1 MNIRDLVSLKSF
13 DPVINL
19 SSAGNIDEQT
29 RLLSNYIMTKDLAEI
44 FVNMLESI
52 TLIRSESRRDKL
64 GGDIDFSVTK
74 RSHILSGQYG
84 TGKSYFLLMLNIV
97 LEMKNTSLANQII
110 ERFSE
115 YTELQYQLKHIR
127 ENNKYFL
134 VRINGENENEKAFKD
149 VIKSEVKNTLEREF
163 GDINIR
169 SVYEKTLS
177 MYQNMYDRN
186 IDKTEEVLRRKGYS
200 THDIIA
206 GLSNYKKEAIKRSEE
221 IIEEVTGVRPKI
233 EVEKLEDFLKDSNEF
248 LKSKG
253 YKEMIIV
260 FDEFSAY
267 LNASIEERRINT
279 DLGQIQTL
287 AQLSAHSSNIDISF
301 VASTHKD
308 LAEMMVNA
316 GISKKEE
323 LEKVLGRFQVH
334 KLIYGQEEELLKST
348 ITLNKDGF
356 SKYKQEYEA
365 VFEELEKEYGRRI
378 EDFYPLHPATIM
390 YLEPMTKLYAQGIRT
405 AFGFFNEKV
414 RQDYLHQEVIKDGKL
429 NLVTVS
435 DLYDYFEGDIEEKKK
450 QLYETRNQICN
461 YVEND
466 RDIVNYSKALAV
478 AYSSSLTASGAITEL
493 SSKNLK
499 NMYLIESEKKV
510 EEKLNPLVSDDHIN
524 IIMNSGKYRIVVN
537 SSGIDIDTLVREEME
552 KINPNTM
559 RDRIL
564 NKSQDRI
571 FIKSSY
577 DLKYSMGLYPMDR
590 SLEGSIYS
598 LEELKKVNFNR
609 AFSTDKD
616 GKIIFMIPNFE
627 ENYDGEALANEYLE
641 KMKEL
646 DKNICLAIPRD
657 IIFDADV
664 LREYGAVLRVEKDE
678 RVVKDEELR
687 RIMVTRRR
695 KIEDKIRN
703 KYLRKFSNLKNF
715 IFIFSDGKRRSD
727 LRQDKALYKEILYS
741 YYKKFPHEIKVENF
755 RDRAALNQ
763 LIDKFLNGGIAEI
776 SKSSKSSEK
785 VLSKTSVATKNI
797 YATLKPLDLIKIIE
811 NVNTERVEFQAPRDE
826 MSQLSKEIMDIVETS
841 EKNMTLGEKYK
852 KLTRAPYGLNTPLVD
867 LYFFVSNKLGRTYI
881 ESKKSQK
888 YLALDSGTIKYLS
901 EKPNEYQ
908 LNKNKVIDVSQELK
922 SVWTSFSKIKG
933 VRTSGNKVK
942 VNGKNDFNVPIILG
956 KEMKDIYDKL
966 LDKEN
971 NISNYGVDTGKLK
984 TLVNRLKAT
993 TNKFKPE
1000 ELFEDVENLV
1010 TIFRKSTFNENLEEL
1025 DKFILALNNIMEKE
1039 AMSKISQI
1047 RNDLNNLS
1055 HKIKDLEKYDD
1066 FKEDI
1071 KKCKENHSKYCEDFL
1086 NIELLNSVYEDTKSL
1101 MNNYIEEF
1109 KKKHGEFYA
1118 EYEKQR
1124 NDLLVS
1130 TRDKVE
1136 CIKSLESINLHNIAS
1151 MKEFFDE
1158 MDRFDICDCA
1168 IGEETIQCVCEYDE
1182 LKKLEN
1188 ALPELEDK
1196 YSRYKNQ
1203 ILGVFE
1209 RYVEEIQNLRSD
1221 LGYSDSYKRL
1231 VFALRD
1237 IQNGETEKAKDIE
1250 GLVEAAK
1257 DEINNYLDNIE
1268 IPSEKTLEYEELSK
1282 NLIQEMLSI
1291 GKKSVDFEE
1300 LKLKFNQI
1308 LNEYKAKDYKSV
1320 KLN

>member
-115 YTELQYQLKHIR
+115 YPELQYQLKHIR

-134 VRINGENENEKAFKD
+134 VRINGENENEKEFKD
-149 VIKSEVKNTLEREF
+149 VIQSEVKNALEKEF
-163 GDINIR
+163 GDISIK
-169 SVYEKTLS
+169 SVYEKTMG
-177 MYQNMYDRN
+177 MYQNVYDRN
-186 IDKTEEVLRRKGYS
+186 REKTEEILKRKGYS

-233 EVEKLEDFLKDSNEF
+233 EVEKLEDFLNDVNKILRE
-248 LKSKG
+248 KG
-253 YKEMIIV
+253 YKEMVIV

-267 LNASIEERRINT
+267 LIASIEEKRINK

-287 AQLSAHSSNIDISF
+287 AQLSAHNSNVDVSF

-308 LAEMMVNA
+308 FAEMMLNA
-316 GISKKEE
+316 GVSKKEE
-323 LEKVLGRFQVH
+323 LDKVLERFQVH
-334 KLIYGQEEELLKST
+334 KLIYGQEEDLLKST

-356 SKYKQEYEA
+356 SKYTQEYEE
-365 VFEELEKEYGRRI
+365 VFEELEREYGRRI

-390 YLEPMTKLYAQGIRT
+390 YLEPMTKLYAQGVRT

-499 NMYLIESEKKV
+499 NMYLMESEKKV
-510 EEKLNPLVSDDHIN
+510 EEKINPLVSDDHIN

-571 FIKSSY
+571 FVKNSY

-627 ENYDGEALANEYLE
+627 ENYDGETLANEYLE

-657 IIFDADV
+657 VIFDADV
-664 LREYGAVLRVEKDE
+664 LREYGAVLMVEKDE

-687 RIMVTRRR
+687 RIMVTRKR

-715 IFIFSDGKRRSD
+715 IFIFSEGKRRSD

-741 YYKKFPHEIKVENF
+741 YFKKFPHEIKVENF
-755 RDRAALNQ
+755 NSRNPLNK
-763 LIDKFLNGGIAEI
+763 LIKLFLDGGTTEI
-776 SKSSKSSEK
+776 TKKN
-785 VLSKTSVATKNI
+785 KTSEEAKNI
-797 YATLKPLDLIKIIE
+797 YATLKPLDLVKITE
-811 NVNTERVEFQAPRDE
+811 NVNTERVEFHSPRDE
-826 MSQLSKEIMDIVETS
+826 ISPLSKEIMDIVETP
-841 EKNMTLGEKYK
+841 EETMTLEEKYK
-852 KLTRAPYGLNTPLVD
+852 TLTKAPYGLSTQLVD

-881 ESKKSQK
+881 ENKNSQRH
-888 YLALDSGTIKYLS
+888 LALDTGTIKYLS
-901 EKPNEYQ
+901 EKSDEYQ
-908 LNKNKVIDVSQELK
+908 LKKNKVINVSQELK
-922 SVWTSFSKIKG
+922 SVWVSFGKIKG

-942 VNGKNDFNVPIILG
+942 VNGKNDFNVNLTLG

-966 LDKEN
+966 SDREN
-971 NISNYGVDTGKLK
+971 TISTYGVNTGKLK
-984 TLVNRLKAT
+984 TLVNKLKAT
-993 TNKFKPE
+993 SMKFKPE
-1000 ELFEDVENLV
+1000 ELFEDVEKLV
-1010 TIFRKSTFNENLEEL
+1010 TIFRKPTFDENLEEL

-1039 AMSKISQI
+1039 AISKISQM

-1055 HKIKDLEKYDD
+1055 HKIKDLEKYDN

-1071 KKCKENHSKYCEDFL
+1071 KKCRENHSRYCEDFL

-1101 MNNYIEEF
+1101 MNSYIEEF

-1118 EYEKQR
+1118 EYDKQR

-1158 MDRFDICDCA
+1158 MERFDICDCL

-1209 RYVEEIQNLRSD
+1209 RYMDEIQNLRSD
-1221 LGYSDSYKRL
+1221 LGYSDNYKRL

-1237 IQNGETEKAKDIE
+1237 IQNGETEKAKEIE

-1268 IPSEKTLEYEELSK
+1268 VPSEKTLEYEELSK

-1300 LKLKFNQI
+1300 LRLKFNQI